1 MQKTI
6 LKLYLKNSKKP
17 LFTAELLDDGEE
29 ILNELVRNLND
40 ENIFVI
46 KFGKVVFN
54 KNEFHHYEIIYK

>member
-40 ENIFVI
+40 ENI
-46 KFGKVVFN
+46 KRVFSW
-54 KNEFHHYEIIYK
+54 KDIERELI